1 MITHLK
7 FSMEKQTLLDALINI
22 GVIKWGEF
30 TLRSGEI
37 SPIYIDCREII
48 SYPPLLR
55 NIAKVLW
62 DKIKHL
68 KPSLLCGVPYT
79 ALPMATAVSLEQNL
93 PMLMCRK
100 ETKNY
105 GTKKQIEGVFKS
117 GQDCLIIEDVVTTGG
132 SVLQIA
138 DSLKKHGLQVK
149 DIVVLVDRQQGG
161 KEALLAAGYQLHSVF
176 TLNELVLSRK

>member
-1 MITHLK
+1 M
-7 FSMEKQTLLDALINI
+7 
-22 GVIKWGEF
+22 G
-30 TLRSGEI
+30 
-37 SPIYIDCREII
+37 
-48 SYPPLLR
+48 
-55 NIAKVLW
+55 
-62 DKIKHL
+62 
-68 KPSLLCGVPYT
+68 LLCGVPYT

-105 GTKKQIEGVFKS
+105 GTKKQIEGVFKF

-132 SVLQIA
+132 SALQIA
-138 DSLKKHGLQVK
+138 EVLKKHGLQVK

-176 TLNELVLSRK
+176 TLNELVLTKQ